1 MGLFS
6 TASKESQIGV
16 DFLRDGIAIAQVK
29 ASGEKPR
36 DLLRA
41 EFIEAIGQEAQVE
54 ALRQWVRSHGLQ
66 KAPCVCL
73 IASDDCDVYQV
84 EKVAVEDAEMLQA
97 MTWKIKDLIS
107 YDVANAV
114 VDTYPMPASSIT
126 NQQQVGVVAAHETVI
141 ASYVDSIKTSTMR
154 LQALDIHDLVPANL
168 PAVRASAGQSL
179 VLMSFSND
187 TGMLNVYHDTD
198 LYVSREF
205 KIGIS
210 RLERAGGDD
219 ESALDALLLEIQRS
233 LDYFESFYGMA
244 AVTDLRIFPRV
255 EATERLALYLQNL
268 TNYDIDFLN
277 LGEHDAV
284 VDPSCFHAYCAALR
298 DLNS

>member
-1 MGLFS
+1 VVGLFS

-210 RLERAGGDD
+210 RLE
-219 ESALDALLLEIQRS
+219 LEIQRS